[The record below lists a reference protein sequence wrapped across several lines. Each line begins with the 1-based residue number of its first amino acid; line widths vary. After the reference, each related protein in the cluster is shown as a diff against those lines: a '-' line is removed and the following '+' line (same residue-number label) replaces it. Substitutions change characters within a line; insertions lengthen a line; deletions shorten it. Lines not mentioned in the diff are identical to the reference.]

1 MSERGPERSLAD
13 YERENAYLKMRVA
26 QLEGDV
32 QDLSAENLRLREE
45 RERLHGRREGRAAGA
60 SAPNPLGSGQ

>member
-1 MSERGPERSLAD
+1 MSGAPTGRTAAEL
-13 YERENAYLKMRVA
+13 ERENAYLKMRVA

-45 RERLHGRREGRAAGA
+45 RERLHGRREGRAAA

>member
-1 MSERGPERSLAD
+1 MSERTVEH
-13 YERENAYLKMRVA
+13 YERENAYLKLRVA

-45 RERLHGRREGRAAGA
+45 RERLHGRREARAGG